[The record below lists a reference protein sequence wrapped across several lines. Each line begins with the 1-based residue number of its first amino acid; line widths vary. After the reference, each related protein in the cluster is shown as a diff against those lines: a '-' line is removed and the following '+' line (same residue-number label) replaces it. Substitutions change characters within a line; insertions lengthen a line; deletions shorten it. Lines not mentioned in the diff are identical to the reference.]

1 MAEETFGAVPLQTD
15 MVGLGFAAAAA
26 AVVAA
31 AAAVLEELDDL
42 AALSLRV
49 EILASRNLVW
59 R

>member
-1 MAEETFGAVPLQTD
+1 